1 MEGIWQPLG
10 SIGAFMT
17 RRGFWGYSIVY
28 LYEGTLQNRVLFIH
42 RLGLEGF
49 SENCIG
55 NPWVGAKFPSPSE
68 LD

>member
-1 MEGIWQPLG
+1 MKGIWQPLG

-42 RLGLEGF
+42 RLGLGGVLRKLHWE
-49 SENCIG
+49 S
-55 NPWVGAKFPSPSE
+55 VGWGKIPEPE
-68 LD
+68 